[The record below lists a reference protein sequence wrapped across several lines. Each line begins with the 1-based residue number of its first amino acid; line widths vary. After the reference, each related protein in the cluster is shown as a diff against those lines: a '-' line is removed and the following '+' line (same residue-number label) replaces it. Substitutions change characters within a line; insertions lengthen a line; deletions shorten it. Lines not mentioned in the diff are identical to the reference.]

1 MKRRHEFEYTID
13 GIRAASQSFTTD
25 NKHEPLTLHPH
36 YSNRHFDKP
45 RTVFGPESESSSGH
59 DGLNYNYSDRLQQW
73 DYSKH
78 SAAWERANK
87 SNATKDSAAFL
98 EVYLS
103 AYHGK
108 PVEVVHVIAGVNLS
122 SGYPWWCAGWR
133 DAAADVASK

>member
-1 MKRRHEFEYTID
+1 MKRRHEFEDTMD
-13 GIRAASQSFTTD
+13 GRRAGAQSFTTD

-87 SNATKDSAAFL
+87 SNATKDSAEFL

-108 PVEVVHVIAGVNLS
+108 PVEVVHVMAGVNLS